1 MEFNLTTHGE
11 FEDLDEEYAQFIMEH
26 GSNDDVV
33 ICDGDTLLKA
43 MDENYLLDEF
53 VQHKIKQLEKKRE
66 ENFPLGED

>member
-53 VQHKIKQLEKKRE
+53 IQHKIKQLEKKRE
-66 ENFPLGED
+66 EKN